1 MERILLR
8 TVSRRWSN
16 LMYDRTLLEQISL
29 SRNYSEDRK
38 LSSLFAATKKLVAV
52 DLLNCRFLD
61 GSCVLLGGLSRL
73 RRLNLSGTR
82 VTDGIL
88 QSILKASKELEE
100 LHLVDTE
107 ISESCIPEIV
117 ALKKLHYIG
126 FPPEGVSGFGRNGV
140 LSVVKA
146 CPTLRVLDCQEGYFF
161 THEDIME
168 IMRNNCLFST
178 LLIPYAFVDN
188 STFAV
193 IVDSL
198 QSLTYICVCETN
210 VSQEC
215 VDQIKN
221 RRPRLNICWN
231 VNHTP

>member
-1 MERILLR
+1 
-8 TVSRRWSN
+8 
-16 LMYDRTLLEQISL
+16 MYDRTLSEQISL

-38 LSSLFAATKKLVAV
+38 LSSLFAAAKKLVAV

-107 ISESCIPEIV
+107 ISV
-117 ALKKLHYIG
+117 LHSRDSRPKETSLHWL
-126 FPPEGVSGFGRNGV
+126 PPEGVSGFGRNGV